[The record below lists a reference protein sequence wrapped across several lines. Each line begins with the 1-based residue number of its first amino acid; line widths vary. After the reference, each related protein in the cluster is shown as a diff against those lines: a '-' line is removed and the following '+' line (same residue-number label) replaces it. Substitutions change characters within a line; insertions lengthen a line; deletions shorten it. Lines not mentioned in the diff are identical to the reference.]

1 MAKTYNLSVATG
13 KYHNA
18 AGEEKTNWKN
28 IGGIFETPTGQTD
41 ENGNDVMNRFILMDR
56 TFNPAGVP
64 DLDKNGA
71 YRGGDSILIS
81 IFKVDE
87 KENNQ

>member
-13 KYHNA
+13 KYRNA
-18 AGEEKTNWKN
+18 AGEEKTKWKN
-28 IGGIFETPTGQTD
+28 IGGIFEG
-41 ENGNDVMNRFILMDR
+41 ENGNYILMDR
-56 TFNPAGVP
+56 CFNPAGVP

-87 KENNQ
+87 KEG

>member
-1 MAKTYNLSVATG
+1 MSKTYNLAVATG

-18 AGEEKTNWKN
+18 AGEEKTTWINC
-28 IGGIFETPTGQTD
+28 GGIYEG
-41 ENGNDVMNRFILMDR
+41 ENGNKYILMPR

-71 YRGGDSILIS
+71 YRGGDSVLIS
-81 IFKVDE
+81 IFKVEE
-87 KENNQ
+87 KDNNQ

>member
-28 IGGIFETPTGQTD
+28 IGGIFEG
-41 ENGNDVMNRFILMDR
+41 ENGNYILMDR

-71 YRGGDSILIS
+71 YRGSDSILIS

-87 KENNQ
+87 KDTNQ

>member
-1 MAKTYNLSVATG
+1 MPKTYDLAVKTG
-13 KYHNA
+13 TYKNA

-28 IGGIFETPTGQTD
+28 IGGIFEG
-41 ENGNDVMNRFILMDR
+41 ENGNRYILMDR

-71 YRGGDSILIS
+71 YRGGDSVLIS
-81 IFKVDE
+81 IFKVEE
-87 KENNQ
+87 KEG

>member
-13 KYHNA
+13 KYRNA

-28 IGGIFETPTGQTD
+28 IGGIFEG
-41 ENGNDVMNRFILMDR
+41 ENGNYILMDR

-71 YRGGDSILIS
+71 YRGGDSVLIS
-81 IFKVDE
+81 IFKVEE
-87 KENNQ
+87 KDNNQ

>member
-1 MAKTYNLSVATG
+1 MPKTYNLAVATG

-18 AGEEKTNWKN
+18 QGDEKTNWKN
-28 IGGIFETPTGQTD
+28 IGGIFEG
-41 ENGNDVMNRFILMDR
+41 ENGNKYILMDR

-71 YRGGDSILIS
+71 YRGGDSVLIS
-81 IFKVDE
+81 IFKVEE
-87 KENNQ
+87 KENQ